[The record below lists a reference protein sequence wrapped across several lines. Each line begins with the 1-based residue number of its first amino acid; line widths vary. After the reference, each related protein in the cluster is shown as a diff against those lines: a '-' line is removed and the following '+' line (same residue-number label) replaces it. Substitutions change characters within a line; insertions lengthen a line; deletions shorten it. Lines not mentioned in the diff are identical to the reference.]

1 MNRVKK
7 SVLDKN
13 RFIDLM
19 SKLWLSH
26 DNVPAPRVES
36 AWNTIYE
43 CFNNQLSGKP
53 GLHVSDSVCGTGKT
67 LGVKAACSV
76 LSHTQPTIGGLI
88 VTRFISEANDIADVI
103 NSYSGGDAPAF
114 SYHSELKY
122 SQRKDFE
129 ALKDKQFIII
139 THKSYIAA
147 LGNRDKMEVFKNWK
161 YGERQFRV
169 VDESL
174 DLVERHSITK
184 TELQKFISR
193 LNLYKD
199 LRKVRREF
207 RDHFDLLDDVQ
218 DFLEDE
224 TRTGTR
230 AELYE
235 KVLSNYGDNIYLSEI
250 WEDHISRDP
259 QNWILEKIGFYELKT
274 EIEDFISIFDR
285 VVRQEV
291 FLSKEYRTKD
301 SKISIGELIL
311 PQQFDSLCILDATSN
326 VDKIYSLFADME
338 ETFTRYSVP
347 KDVRNFGKANLHIMP
362 CGTGLGKNTW
372 DDRETLNLR
381 SSHLLKWA
389 EKKFSPEDKVLFVGH
404 KDQMKKFRAYLE
416 KRNPNFAE
424 YDCAHWGA
432 IDGKNTWVS
441 YNKLVI
447 TSLLYLPPEHSPT
460 AKLAFKTRMLSHLE
474 IDGSDSIASSATAV
488 SLIQLICR
496 IRIRKV
502 DDASGNC
509 KSSDIYLPLAANNAQ
524 QLDYNLRL
532 NKVSRYL
539 LQTIKDSLH
548 NINVKPWDDFSFAGK
563 PPKEGEEGVEV
574 KLSVP
579 HRFVIWLENM
589 QPGEI
594 YNLKDFNKNITK
606 KESTALRVSF
616 TSDTSLSSRYL
627 QTNNIV
633 KESNYSGTKFYYK
646 REE

>member
-1 MNRVKK
+1 MR
-7 SVLDKN
+7 SPVLNKN
-13 RFIDLM
+13 NFIELM
-19 SKLWLSH
+19 AQLWVDH
-26 DNVPAPRVES
+26 GNVPAPKVEA
-36 AWNTIYE
+36 AWNTIYD
-43 CFNNQLSGKP
+43 CFNNQLCGLP

-67 LGVKAACSV
+67 LGVKAACSI
-76 LSHTQPTIGGLI
+76 LARTQPTVGGLI
-88 VTRFISEANDIADVI
+88 VTRFISEANDIANVI
-103 NSYSGGDAPAF
+103 NSYSGGSAPAF
-114 SYHSELKY
+114 AYHSELSYK
-122 SQRKDFE
+122 QRKDFTS
-129 ALKDKQFIII
+129 LKEKQFIII

-147 LGNRDKMEVFKNWK
+147 LGNREKMGVFKYWSH
-161 YGERQFRV
+161 GERQFRV

-207 RDHFDLLDDVQ
+207 RDHFDLLDEVQ

-224 TRTGTR
+224 TRLGTR

-235 KVLSNYGDNIYLSEI
+235 KVLQKYGDNIYLSEI
-250 WEDHISRDP
+250 WEDHISQQPTD
-259 QNWILEKIGFYELKT
+259 WILDKGNFYDIKN
-274 EIEDFISIFDR
+274 EIEDFISVFDR

-291 FLSKEYRTKD
+291 FLSKEYKTKD

-326 VDKIYSLFADME
+326 VDKIYSLFEDME

-347 KDVRNFGKANLHIMP
+347 KDVRNFANANLHIMP
-362 CGTGLGKNTW
+362 CGTGLGKHTW
-372 DDRETLNLR
+372 DDSETLLLR

-389 EKKFSPEDKVLFVGH
+389 EKKFGPEDKVLFVGH

-416 KRNPNFAE
+416 KKNPNFGL

-432 IDGKNTWVS
+432 IDGKNTWKF

-447 TSLLYLPPEHSPT
+447 TSLLFLPPHHSPT

-474 IDGSDSIASSATAV
+474 IDGNDSIASSATAV

-502 DDASGNC
+502 SDSVGNC
-509 KSSDIYLPLAANNAQ
+509 KSSDIYLPLGASNAGEIDFK
-524 QLDYNLRL
+524 LKL

-539 LQTIKDSLH
+539 LDTIQESLH
-548 NINVKPWDDFSFAGK
+548 NINVTEWSDFSFAGK
-563 PPKEGEEGVEV
+563 PVKDGEEKTEV
-574 KLSVP
+574 KLTVP
-579 HRFVIWLENM
+579 HRFVLWLQHM
-589 QPGEI
+589 QKGEI
-594 YNLKDFNKNITK
+594 YDLNDFK
-606 KESTALRVSF
+606 KTLSSKEYTALRNSF
-616 TSDTSLSSRYL
+616 STKNTNSLSQRFLAKSG
-627 QTNNIV
+627 II
-633 KESNYSGTKFYYK
+633 KESNGRAGTKFYY
-646 REE
+646 EEN